1 MSPATINPATL
12 TTEQK
17 ALLTSPYGFGRHI
30 LGLPLMD
37 QPLRKIGECR
47 DGENLFYEIHDND
60 SQKRVV
66 DDLDAHGSKV
76 ACRTANGAG
85 KTTMLVP
92 TATFWF
98 MSVFPRAKVVITSGV
113 DRQVREQLFP
123 ALHAQK
129 KQRGDRNRITQEDL
143 AEAPSSTTTAFDAIR
158 LMRPQWLN
166 PPMGRVASSNASGG
180 GGGATELVVY
190 IDDIRQQSSDDL
202 KTVKAA
208 TIVEMR
214 YLDQNRA
221 IQMRGPG
228 HEMGAIEITTV
239 NKRK

>member
-1 MSPATINPATL
+1 MAPATINPATL

-37 QPLRKIGECR
+37 QPRRKIGECR

-129 KQRGDRNRITQEDL
+129 KRLQDWRFNDADID
-143 AEAPSSTTTAFDAIR
+143 APNGSRCFD
-158 LMRPQWLN
+158 
-166 PPMGRVASSNASGG
+166 
-180 GGGATELVVY
+180 
-190 IDDIRQQSSDDL
+190 
-202 KTVKAA
+202 KAA
-208 TIVEMR
+208 TGIGEASGDARSKV
-214 YLDQNRA
+214 LPGQARA
-221 IQMRGPG
+221 LEAAHLCR
-228 HEMGAIEITTV
+228 E
-239 NKRK
+239 